1 MNMTIPNQRRL
12 AFSFITAG
20 VLFALVS
27 TNAPARDT
35 DIYFTDPSAS
45 GLKPNVLLI
54 LDTSGSMN
62 EYVSDGMSRIDHMK
76 QAMKTIIDESTNI
89 NLGVMR
95 FSRGEGAAVI
105 YPLSDLDADVP
116 DDGNL
121 IAAMQNSADDA
132 SESSGTVT
140 TTSATLTLS
149 PSDTIGVRFRNVYI
163 PKGATI
169 TSAYVT
175 FVASSSD
182 SGATSINI
190 SADNADNAPAYT
202 TAANDIT
209 GRTQTASVAWAPPD
223 WTSGTRYYTSNVS
236 TIVQAIVNRS
246 GWQSGNAIAFRLSNT
261 GNARRAYAY
270 DRYNN
275 SSYEGVFPK
284 LVVKYDSSTVSTVV
298 ACNKTAVAR
307 VNLGTDDAEERVS
320 TGGMTT
326 SQTGTNPIQLTK
338 QGTSNEQIV
347 GVRFQNIQIPQGATI
362 VSSELEFRIRS
373 TNSAAASLTVYGQ
386 AVDDAAT
393 FAGTNFNISSRAK
406 TTASVAWNNLP
417 NPAAGQALTTPD
429 LTAIVQEVVN
439 RGGWASGNDMAFI
452 IQAQGT
458 ASGPRNVEAYETSPG
473 RAPYLRITYQA
484 SCATRKARDEIK
496 AAIVAMTAGGSTPIV
511 DALYE
516 GALYFRG
523 NTMDY
528 GKVRENASTNTRVLR
543 VSHPLS
549 YSGGVLSQPAGCANT
564 DLEADACTGEQITG
578 SATYIS
584 PVTAGCQSNH
594 IVLLTDG
601 AATANNST
609 TKVRTMTGASSCSG
623 SGDEACGVTL
633 TSYLANND
641 QFSAYTGTQPIYTH
655 TVGINISNQFLA
667 DLASNGKGSYQ
678 SVSNADELTGAFQ
691 EILNQ
696 VLSDPTGFVS
706 PSLTVN
712 AFNRLYDQDDVYFSV
727 FSPQLAVGW
736 PGNIKKYRLCD
747 KGESCIF
754 GEVLDANDEPAIDP
768 NTSKIKGT
776 AQSFWSASP
785 DGPTVDQGG
794 AGSEVPAYTSSSRK
808 VYTYTGATDVPAS
821 AVDLTLA
828 AHVVNQAVVGTP
840 DNPAL
845 SKTLLGNA
853 AMTDTEYYN
862 IIRWMRG
869 QDVQDEDNDSSTTD
883 NRWKFADAL
892 HSRPATVTYGG
903 TAANPV
909 TKLFVGTNDGGLRMI
924 NTSNDTTTGGQE
936 EWIVYLPEFLPQMK
950 NLMDNNSGE
959 HILGLD
965 GASSIWVVDNDSD
978 GIIEPANSDKVYLY
992 VGMRRGGRDI
1002 YAFDVTPDSGP
1013 VTTPSAIGEIKP
1025 KFLWRIKGGVAGN
1038 YAGLGQTWSYP
1049 QVATIRVECTS
1060 GDTSCDDGDSST
1072 PDSKKKTVLIFGGGY
1087 DPSQDGVMPPG
1098 ADAMGNGIYIVD
1110 PLDGSLV
1117 WRVGG
1122 TGSGAPLELSAMK
1135 YAIASDVGMVDS
1147 NGDGAEDRLYVGDTR
1162 GQVFRIDLSD
1172 QIDPSGSDA
1181 NAKNGGAPGSGGS
1194 NGYVFADVG
1203 CTGGVRSNNCSA
1215 TAKYERRKFF
1225 YAPTIVKSRDS
1236 TYSATEYYDLIT
1248 IASGDREDPLDKI
1261 TKDLSIDPVYNRIY
1275 AFRDYNYQYGS
1286 PGSTSALTDSDLYDS
1301 TSNALQDPGGAGY
1314 AAALAD
1320 IQAKDGWRVD
1330 LKESTTPNWVGEKG
1344 LSRLTVFDGV
1354 LYATT
1359 YIPPTGGP
1367 VGPGTCPPPAEGT
1380 ARLYG
1385 LNYLSGAGI
1394 VDLNGSGGIDR
1405 YVGIGGG
1412 IPSEVVV
1419 VSREGGTTAI
1429 VGTSGGASVG
1439 SSSGGGGCTPP
1450 FCYPFPDNVSRIPTF
1465 WHDN

>member
-1 MNMTIPNQRRL
+1 MNTKTPNQHRL
-12 AFSFITAG
+12 AFALITAG

-62 EYVSDGMSRIDHMK
+62 EYVSNGMSRIDHMK
-76 QAMKTIIDESTNI
+76 KAMKTIIDESTNI
-89 NLGVMR
+89 NMGVMR
-95 FSRGEGAAVI
+95 FSRAEGAAVI
-105 YPLSDLDADVP
+105 YPLGDLDATVTDF
-116 DDGNL
+116 GNV
-121 IAAMQNSADDA
+121 IAAMQSQSDDA
-132 SESSGTVT
+132 EETGGVVT
-140 TTSATLTLS
+140 TT
-149 PSDTIGVRFRNVYI
+149 DTDYDFIPGNVVGVRFMNVYI
-163 PKGATI
+163 PRGATI
-169 TSAYVT
+169 TSAKLT
-175 FVASSSD
+175 FVAD
-182 SGATSINI
+182 ATQSTATNITI
-190 SADNADNAPAYT
+190 SADDHDDAPT
-202 TAANDIT
+202 FSSVNNDIT
-209 GRTQTASVAWAPPD
+209 GRTQTASVAWNSVASWTNGNRYESPD
-223 WTSGTRYYTSNVS
+223 ISAVLQP
-236 TIVQAIVNRS
+236 VVNRN
-246 GWQSGNAIAFRLSNT
+246 GWCSGNAMAFRLTTTSGGRT
-261 GNARRAYAY
+261 ARAY
-270 DRYNN
+270 DRYV
-275 SSYEGVFPK
+275 SSGFENYNPK
-284 LVVKYDSSTVSTVV
+284 LVVTYTPPPTGTVATCKRTVV
-298 ACNKTAVAR
+298 SR
-307 VNLGTDDAEERVS
+307 VSLGSDDAEQRVS

-326 SQTGTNPIQLTK
+326 SQTSNPARLQLTK
-338 QGTSNEQIV
+338 AGTNEQYV
-347 GVRFQNIQIPQGATI
+347 GVRFQNINVPKNAVI
-362 VSSELEFRIRS
+362 VSASIEFRVYA
-373 TNSAAASLTVYGQ
+373 TNATAASLTIYGE
-386 AVDDAAT
+386 DNDNPGTFTAT
-393 FAGTNFNISSRAK
+393 ANDIWSRTK

-417 NPAAGQALTTPD
+417 NPAAEQALTTPD
-429 LTAIVQEVVN
+429 LSPIVQQIVN
-439 RGGWASGNDMAFI
+439 RTNWTQGNAMAFL
-452 IQAQGT
+452 IQAQGGS
-458 ASGPRNVEAYETSPG
+458 SGPRNVYGFENSNGKAPFLRIVYET
-473 RAPYLRITYQA
+473 TTDT
-484 SCATRKARDEIK
+484 TRRVRDELK

-516 GALYFRG
+516 GALYLRG
-523 NTMDY
+523 NAVDY
-528 GKVRENASTNTRVLR
+528 GKVRENGTSGTNTYLLR

-549 YSGGVLSQPAGCANT
+549 YTGNPPSQPSGCTNANI
-564 DLEADACTGEQITG
+564 EATACEGEQITG
-578 SATYIS
+578 TPIYRS

-601 AATANNST
+601 AATANNSA

-623 SGDEACGVTL
+623 SGDESCGITL
-633 TSYLANND
+633 TNYLANND
-641 QFSAYTGTQPIYTH
+641 QFSAYTGTQPIHTH
-655 TVGINISNQFLA
+655 TVGLNISNQFLQ
-667 DLASNGKGSYQ
+667 DLATNGKGSYH
-678 SVSNADELTGAFQ
+678 SVNDADELANAFQ

-696 VLSDPTGFVS
+696 VLDDPTGFVS

-754 GEVLDANDEPAIDP
+754 GEVLDANNDPAIDP
-768 NTSKIKGT
+768 NTSKIKAT
-776 AQSFWSASP
+776 AQSFWSGAP
-785 DGPTVDQGG
+785 DGPIVDQGG
-794 AGSEVPAYTSSSRK
+794 AGAQVPAYTSGSRK

-828 AHVVNQAVVGTP
+828 AHVVSQAAVGTP

-845 SKTLLGNA
+845 TKAMLGNA
-853 AMTDTEYYN
+853 GMTDTEYYN

-869 QDVQDEDNDSSTTD
+869 QDVQDDNNNGSTTD

-924 NTSNDTTTGGQE
+924 NTSTGVE
-936 EWIVYLPEFLPQMK
+936 EWIVYFPEFLPKMK
-950 NLMDNNSGE
+950 DLMDNNSGE
-959 HILGLD
+959 HIVGVD
-965 GASSIWVVDNDSD
+965 GASSIWVVDNDGD
-978 GIIEPANSDKVYLY
+978 GIIEPANGDKVYLY

-1013 VTTPSAIGEIKP
+1013 VTTPSATGQIKP
-1025 KFLWRIKGGVAGN
+1025 KFLWRIKGGSIGN

-1049 QVATIRVECTS
+1049 QLATIRVKCTS

-1110 PLDGSLV
+1110 PLNGSLV

-1122 TGSGAPLELSAMK
+1122 TGSGAPLVIPEMK
-1135 YAIASDVGMVDS
+1135 YSIASDIATVDS

-1172 QIDPSGSDA
+1172 QIDPAGISADD
-1181 NAKNGGAPGSGGS
+1181 KNGGAPGSGGS
-1194 NGYVFADVG
+1194 NGFVFADVG

-1225 YAPTIVKSRDS
+1225 YAPTIVKARET
-1236 TYSATEYYDLIT
+1236 TYSATEYYDLVT

-1261 TKDLSIDPVYNRIY
+1261 TTDLGIDPVHNRIY
-1275 AFRDYNYQYGS
+1275 AFRDYNYQQGS
-1286 PGSTSALTDSDLYDS
+1286 PGSTSTLTDSDLYDS
-1301 TSNALQDPGGAGY
+1301 TSNALQVGSAGF
-1314 AAALAD
+1314 AAAQAD
-1320 IQAKDGWRVD
+1320 IKAKDGWRVD
-1330 LKESTTPNWVGEKG
+1330 LKETTTPNWVGEKG
-1344 LSRLTVFDGV
+1344 LSRPTVFDGV
-1354 LYATT
+1354 LYVTT
-1359 YIPPTGGP
+1359 YIPPSSGP
-1367 VGPGTCPPPAEGT
+1367 VIPGTCPPPAEGS

-1405 YVGIGGG
+1405 YVDIGGG

-1439 SSSGGGGCTPP
+1439 SSGGGGGGCTPP